1 MKSLI
6 VYYSLEGNTK
16 LIADNLAKITD
27 ADLLPLKVVN
37 DLPKNSP
44 MRYVN
49 GGRDVLMK
57 HAPALKT
64 EIPDLSSYD
73 FIVIGTPVW
82 AGSFAPAI
90 RSFAKK
96 ANLMGKKIAF
106 FTCSTSGK
114 NQKCIGDLKDLFFG
128 NTFVGDIGFV
138 DPAKNHTTNS
148 ILRSEAWVNTL
159 RQAVF
164 KSSRE
169 EIMESLKQREKTAY
183 LEEILPVKVKPIRF
197 RVKEHEESRNSGI
210 SSKLGI
216 LKALR

>member
-73 FIVIGTPVW
+73 FIVIGSPVW

-106 FTCSTSGK
+106 SPAAPAARIK
-114 NQKCIGDLKDLFFG
+114 N
-128 NTFVGDIGFV
+128 
-138 DPAKNHTTNS
+138 A
-148 ILRSEAWVNTL
+148 
-159 RQAVF
+159 
-164 KSSRE
+164 
-169 EIMESLKQREKTAY
+169 
-183 LEEILPVKVKPIRF
+183 
-197 RVKEHEESRNSGI
+197 
-210 SSKLGI
+210 
-216 LKALR
+216 